1 MIDGRFFVHY
11 SDSLERNKESTKQVV
26 RMKQT
31 NYEKSIMYSVQVA
44 TLEKL
49 RASDLIGE
57 EEHREL
63 LRKVRNKYDLI
74 SDVDII
80 GG

>member
-1 MIDGRFFVHY
+1 
-11 SDSLERNKESTKQVV
+11 
-26 RMKQT
+26 MKQT